1 MNELLKLFIIMGQ
14 HGVASGFDMFEN
26 DGKVQ
31 EDLKII
37 RKLLVI
43 ERSSYCVYPCNLPTN
58 ITVQ

>member
-1 MNELLKLFIIMGQ
+1 MGQ